1 MACPPEDCGG
11 IGGYEELAAW
21 VRSGY
26 DDAHLPE
33 SFEDAEQGCGWLP
46 LDWHSDH
53 FDVDEANAALAV
65 AFAEP
70 VVVTGELADLFEQLE
85 RQGIR
90 SLRAVLARPMS
101 HGPAEVSDDEAA
113 RLTEAYRVLLEVVG
127 DGVAL
132 TSAGYLAPKLV
143 EQLAERTGIAG
154 WWIGK
159 ANREDLTPP
168 VAAVRDTAKAVG
180 LVSVRKGRLTPTA
193 AGRRCHRD
201 PQEHCGST
209 SSNGFRWAARSPT
222 ARPVGWRSRWSAAAY
237 RRRSGARRSATC
249 SSRSGGG
256 ADLTSTRPLPPRA
269 RPSRS
274 STRWP
279 APHGRAGTVSQAAIS
294 ASQLPLG
301 PRSEGAEG
309 HPSPSDP
316 AVTGVGQSEL

>member
-201 PQEHCGST
+201 PQALWQHIVERLPLGSKE
-209 SSNGFRWAARSPT
+209 SDREAGWMALAVVGSGVPAQEWREEISDLLFAL
-222 ARPVGWRSRWSAAAY
+222 GWRSGPDQYSPPPAESPTLEVLDPLAGAARTGWHRLAG
-237 RRRSGARRSATC
+237 SDLSLAATAR
-249 SSRSGGG
+249 
-256 ADLTSTRPLPPRA
+256 
-269 RPSRS
+269 
-274 STRWP
+274 
-279 APHGRAGTVSQAAIS
+279 AAIR
-294 ASQLPLG
+294 G
-301 PRSEGAEG
+301 R
-309 HPSPSDP
+309 
-316 AVTGVGQSEL
+316 